1 MNSRRFAWIAGLGCV
16 TLILVVL
23 VGLSGLLFFSNG
35 LGGMFRADHRT
46 STPTIGVTV
55 ADTPEAEAA
64 RSMDSVSMPK
74 PTSVQGQEETSEQ
87 RVIEG
92 MDRSLMEESSLDALY
107 QDVNPGV
114 VNIQVYVEQAGLQGS
129 TGQRRIL
136 GQVVPVGGDII
147 IEVDGELVEDFTDVL
162 TTVAF
167 RQPGDA
173 VELTVLR
180 DGEQRQVT
188 VVLARRLQNLRG

>member
-35 LGGMFRADHRT
+35 LGGVFRTGQGT
-46 STPTIGVTV
+46 SAPAIGVTV

-64 RSMDSVSMPK
+64 RATGSVST
-74 PTSVQGQEETSEQ
+74 PTPAPVRDQEGASGQ

-92 MDRSLMEESSLDALY
+92 LDTSLMEESSLDALY

-114 VNIQVYVEQAGLQGS
+114 VNIQVYVEQAGLTGS
-129 TGQRRIL
+129 GAGSGFVIDDEGTS
-136 GQVVPVGGDII
+136 
-147 IEVDGELVEDFTDVL
+147 
-162 TTVAF
+162 
-167 RQPGDA
+167 
-173 VELTVLR
+173 
-180 DGEQRQVT
+180 
-188 VVLARRLQNLRG
+188 